1 MQDGIRKTTPQNV
14 PASCRRHRTTHPA
27 IYGALRRRT
36 ALYRLQDR
44 GTNAGRNQEN
54 RPAER
59 AGVLHVA
66 QGDTEQTGLST
77 RRRRLS

>member
-14 PASCRRHRTTHPA
+14 LASCTRHRTTHPRD
-27 IYGALRRRT
+27 LRRAPST
-36 ALYRLQDR
+36 HGLYHLQDR

-66 QGDTEQTGLST
+66 PGDTEQTGLST